1 MRLGGE
7 CMDEKNAIEEMK
19 QLEDEM
25 KEEEELSLHEKNINR
40 LSLIALLLDD

>member
-1 MRLGGE
+1 
-7 CMDEKNAIEEMK
+7 MDEKKNAIEEMK

-25 KEEEELSLHEKNINR
+25 KEEELSLHEKNINR